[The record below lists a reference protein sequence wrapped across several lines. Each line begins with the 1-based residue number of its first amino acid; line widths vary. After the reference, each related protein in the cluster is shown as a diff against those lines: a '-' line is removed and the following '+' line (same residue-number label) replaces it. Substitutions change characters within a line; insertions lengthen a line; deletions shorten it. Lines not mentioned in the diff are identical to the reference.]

1 MAKETQKEDKTVGM
15 GADTEENA
23 GGREAK
29 KTKPAMSEPAYPVSG
44 FAGSA
49 RSLFGT
55 RPECVVAALKA
66 AGKQEYTMT
75 EAKEIVKRFLKKEVR

>member
-1 MAKETQKEDKTVGM
+1 MAKETQKEAKSVGM
-15 GADTEENA
+15 NVDAAENA
-23 GGREAK
+23 GERETK
-29 KTKPAMSEPAYPVSG
+29 KTKPAMSEPVYPVSG

-75 EAKEIVKRFLKKEVR
+75 EAKEIVKKFLKKEVR